1 MSLYRQ
7 AGRRSGWLL
16 AAAVAA
22 LLVGL
27 GIGYA
32 VSQAVSDDPT
42 FADAVADV
50 QGEAGTTADA
60 FELVALHYESS
71 PEGARD
77 QLARA
82 EELFAE
88 VEPDLGLL
96 APAEAAAAAQTVRR
110 VESLV
115 DESAPA
121 PEVEAAAEAA
131 RAAVRRAARLR

>member
-7 AGRRSGWLL
+7 AGRRSGWL
-16 AAAVAA
+16 VAA
-22 LLVGL
+22 GVAVLLIGL
-27 GIGYA
+27 AIGFA
-32 VSQAVSDDPT
+32 VSQAASDDPT
-42 FADAVADV
+42 FEDAVADV
-50 QGEAGTTADA
+50 QGEAATTADA

-82 EELFAE
+82 RELFAD
-88 VEPDLGLL
+88 VEPDLRLL
-96 APAEAAAAAQTVRR
+96 APADADAAAQAVRR

-115 DESAPA
+115 DEGAPA
-121 PEVEAAAEAA
+121 PEVEEAAEAA

>member
-16 AAAVAA
+16 AAGAVA
-22 LLVGL
+22 LLVGF
-27 GIGYA
+27 GIGFA

-50 QGEAGTTADA
+50 QAEAATTADA

-82 EELFAE
+82 QELFAG
-88 VEPDLGLL
+88 VEPDLRLL
-96 APAEAAAAAQTVRR
+96 APAEAAAAAQALQHVA
-110 VESLV
+110 SLV

-121 PEVEAAAEAA
+121 AEVEEAAEAA

>member
-16 AAAVAA
+16 AAGVVA
-22 LLVGL
+22 LLVGF
-27 GIGYA
+27 GIGFA
-32 VSQAVSDDPT
+32 VAQAVSDDPT
-42 FADAVADV
+42 FEDAVADV
-50 QGEAGTTADA
+50 QAEAATTADA

-82 EELFAE
+82 QELFAE
-88 VEPDLGLL
+88 VEPDLRLL
-96 APAEAAAAAQTVRR
+96 APAEAAAAAQALQR

-115 DESAPA
+115 DESASA
-121 PEVEAAAEAA
+121 AQVEEAAEAA

>member
-16 AAAVAA
+16 AAGVVA
-22 LLVGL
+22 LLVGF
-27 GIGYA
+27 GIGFA
-32 VSQAVSDDPT
+32 VAQAVSDDPT
-42 FADAVADV
+42 FEDAVADV
-50 QGEAGTTADA
+50 QAEAATTADA

-82 EELFAE
+82 QELFAE
-88 VEPDLGLL
+88 GEPDLRLL
-96 APAEAAAAAQTVRR
+96 APAEAAAAAQALQR

-115 DESAPA
+115 DESASA
-121 PEVEAAAEAA
+121 AQVEEAAEAA
-131 RAAVRRAARLR
+131 RAAGRRAARLR